1 MLRELT
7 INDFTSV
14 LGEGKATPGG
24 GAAAA
29 LSASLAAALT
39 SMVFNLTIDKK
50 AAKDYPE
57 SVVTSMKEAREAT
70 DRFRNR
76 YLKLMVDDAESFDG
90 LMAAFSLPKETEE
103 EKAQRKSSID
113 SAKER
118 VLEIPYQL
126 VKESFEMYDALKIA
140 TEYGNKNAISDA
152 GVAAILI
159 HSAIE
164 GAALNVF
171 INLAGSEVNE
181 ENISLKAQT
190 DDYVEKSKSF
200 KEDIVATVIDKI
212 YGRQ

>member
-1 MLRELT
+1 MLRELN
-7 INDFTSV
+7 INDFTKV

-50 AAKDYPE
+50 AARDYPE
-57 SVVTSMKEAREAT
+57 SVIHSMKEAREAT

-76 YLKLMVDDAESFDG
+76 YLELMVDDAESFDG

-103 EKAQRKSSID
+103 DKALRKEKID

-126 VKESFEMYDALKIA
+126 VKESFDMYDALKIA

-190 DDYVEKSKSF
+190 DEFVEKSRNL
-200 KEDIVATVIDKI
+200 KEDIVAIVIDKI

>member
-7 INDFTSV
+7 INEFTNV
-14 LGEGKATPGG
+14 LGAGKATPGG

-57 SVVTSMKEAREAT
+57 SVINSMKEGTEAT
-70 DRFRNR
+70 VRFRNR
-76 YLKLMVDDAESFDG
+76 YLNLMVDDANSFDT

-103 EKAQRKSSID
+103 EKTFRKNKID

-126 VKESFEMYDALKIA
+126 VKESFDMYDALKIA

-181 ENISLKAQT
+181 ENINLKAQT
-190 DDYVEKSKSF
+190 DDFVEKSKNL
-200 KEDIVATVIDKI
+200 KEDIVAIVIDKI

>member
-7 INDFTSV
+7 VNDFTSV
-14 LGEGKATPGG
+14 LAEGKATPGG

-57 SVVTSMKEAREAT
+57 SIVESMKEARETT
-70 DRFRNR
+70 DRFRER
-76 YLKLMVDDAESFDG
+76 YLELMVDDANSFDE
-90 LMAAFSLPKETEE
+90 LMAGFSLPKNTDE
-103 EKAQRKSSID
+103 EKAVRKEKICA
-113 SAKER
+113 AKER
-118 VLEIPYQL
+118 VLEVPL
-126 VKESFEMYDALKIA
+126 MLAKEAFEMYDSLKVA

-159 HSAIE
+159 HGAIE

-181 ENISLKAQT
+181 ENIGLKVQT
-190 DDYVEKSKSF
+190 DELVEKSKSM
-200 KEDIVATVIDKI
+200 KEDIIAIVVDKI

>member
-103 EKAQRKSSID
+103 EKTLRKSRID

-126 VKESFEMYDALKIA
+126 VKESFEMYEALKIA

-159 HSAIE
+159 HSAVE

-190 DDYVEKSKSF
+190 DDYVEKSKSL